1 MDDKKDQQQSF
12 SEIEYKGNMFR
23 EFLELIMKNK
33 KYWMLPL
40 ILVILLLA
48 LLIIFGETVA
58 TPFIYTLF

>member
-1 MDDKKDQQQSF
+1 MDQKDKKEPAF
-12 SEIEYKGNMFR
+12 SEMEYKGGFFR
-23 EFLELIMKNK
+23 ELLELIIKSK
-33 KYWMLPL
+33 KYWMFPL